1 MRLSQIT
8 NVQSA
13 NNREGSVMLNL
24 TVSRDFKIINIQ
36 ELDGNFVDP
45 LDEVAKIL
53 ARSFVNDWENK
64 EIKKEVSH
72 E

>member
-1 MRLSQIT
+1 
-8 NVQSA
+8 
-13 NNREGSVMLNL
+13 MLNL
-24 TVSRDFKIINIQ
+24 TVSRDFKIINI
-36 ELDGNFVDP
+36 EEVDGDFVDP

-64 EIKKEVSH
+64 EINREASH